1 MGLMPEDF
9 EKHLIGMNVGETK
22 SFSFDLPGMNADDKG
37 DTVDCTVTVK
47 ESKTILDLIP
57 GMNG

>member
-1 MGLMPEDF
+1 MGLMAEDF

-37 DTVDCTVTVK
+37 DTVDCTVTVRRCRK
-47 ESKTILDLIP
+47 RSSPPSMTE
-57 GMNG
+57 